1 MQVIRQKFWQNVTI
15 QFQQEQQKFKDGQ
28 KFPKRVR
35 HVKNRAKKHHIP
47 SATDLDGIAV
57 GIVRLHDYYKFNLT
71 SFASEGVIETDDSRY
86 ESNGD
91 LTVWDSFKIGV
102 KGANNMILGS
112 GIEIMKHALEKSK
125 LESVSVPPFIEPLDQ
140 KVLKNLIKTGKI

>member
-1 MQVIRQKFWQNVTI
+1 MIPFQK
-15 QFQQEQQKFKDGQ
+15 EKESFKEGQ

-35 HVKNRAKKHHIP
+35 HVHNRKKKHHIP
-47 SATDLDGIAV
+47 SATNLDGVAI

-71 SFASEGVIETDDSRY
+71 SFAYEGVIETDEDRY

-91 LTVWDSFKIGV
+91 LTVWDAFKIGV
-102 KGANNMILGS
+102 KGSNQMLLGS

-140 KVLKNLIKTGKI
+140 KVLKNLIKTGTKCLEF